1 MIPIYICEDD
11 IKQLEVIAAV
21 IKNRIMIENL
31 DSYVHVATSDPV
43 ELLKAASERT
53 SSFGIYFL
61 DIELKDSNLD
71 GIMIGKRVRD
81 LDPLG
86 KIIYVTSH
94 TDLSMSILKNNIEPT
109 DYIIKEDIFD
119 LKENVERI
127 LSKIFED
134 VQITPLQKDIFK
146 IEFNDEIKFLPIKD
160 IQYFSTSPGTPHK
173 LEVHLTHAQM
183 QFYDKIKE
191 IEKMNHHF
199 IRCHKSYVI
208 NTQNV
213 QTINKKTREI
223 TLTNGEVIPASVRG
237 LKKLIS

>member
-11 IKQLEVIAAV
+11 PKQLEVISTV

-31 DSYVHVATSDPV
+31 DSYVHIATSDPL
-43 ELLKAASERT
+43 ELFDAVRVRT

-61 DIELKDSNLD
+61 DIELKDSELD
-71 GIMIGKRVRD
+71 GVMIGKRIRD

-94 TDLSMSILKNNIEPT
+94 SDLSLTILKSNIEPT
-109 DYIIKEDIFD
+109 DYIIKEDLFD
-119 LKENVERI
+119 LKERVEQI
-127 LSKIFED
+127 LTKIFHD
-134 VQITPLQKDIFK
+134 FQTAQLQKDIFK

-160 IQYFSTSPGTPHK
+160 IQYFSTSSDTPHK
-173 LEVHLTHAQM
+173 LEVHMTHAQM
-183 QFYDKIKE
+183 QFYEKIKE
-191 IEKMNHHF
+191 IEKMHRNF

-213 QTINKKTREI
+213 RAINKKRREI
-223 TLTNGEVIPASVRG
+223 TLANGEIIPASIRG
-237 LKKLIS
+237 LKKLI

>member
-11 IKQLEVIAAV
+11 PKQLEVISTV

-31 DSYVHVATSDPV
+31 DSYVHIATSDPI
-43 ELLKAASERT
+43 ELLNAARIRT

-61 DIELKDSNLD
+61 DIELKDSELD
-71 GIMIGKRVRD
+71 GIAIGKRVRD
-81 LDPLG
+81 LDSLG

-94 TDLSMSILKNNIEPT
+94 TDLSMTILKSNIEPT

-119 LKENVERI
+119 LKDNVERI

-134 VQITPLQKDIFK
+134 FQTAPLQKDIFR
-146 IEFNDEIKFLPIKD
+146 IEFNDEIKFLPIRD
-160 IQYFSTSPGTPHK
+160 IQYFSTAQGTPHK

-183 QFYDKIKE
+183 QFYEKIKD
-191 IEKMNHHF
+191 IEKKSQHF

-213 QTINKKTREI
+213 QTINKKTREV
-223 TLTNGEVIPASVRG
+223 TLSNGEVIPVSIRG

>member
-11 IKQLEVIAAV
+11 TKQLEVISAV

-31 DSYVHVATSDPV
+31 DSYVHIATSDPI
-43 ELLKAASERT
+43 ELLQAARVRT

-61 DIELKDSNLD
+61 DIELKDSDLD

-94 TDLSMSILKNNIEPT
+94 TDLSMSILKSNIEPT

-134 VQITPLQKDIFK
+134 VKATPLQKDIFK

-173 LEVHLTHAQM
+173 LEVH
-183 QFYDKIKE
+183 
-191 IEKMNHHF
+191 F

-213 QTINKKTREI
+213 RTINKKTREI
-223 TLTNGEVIPASVRG
+223 TLANGEVIPASVRG

>member
-11 IKQLEVIAAV
+11 PKQLEVLSTV

-31 DSYVHVATSDPV
+31 DSYVHISTSDPE
-43 ELLKAASERT
+43 ELLNAAKIRT

-61 DIELKDSNLD
+61 DIELEDSEMD
-71 GIMIGKRVRD
+71 GVAIGKLIRE

-94 TDLSMSILKNNIEPT
+94 TEMSMKILKSNIEPT
-109 DYIIKEDIFD
+109 DYIVKEDLYD
-119 LKENVERI
+119 LKENVEHI

-134 VQITPLQKDIFK
+134 FQMSQIQKDIFK
-146 IEFNDEIKFLPIKD
+146 IEFNDEIK
-160 IQYFSTSPGTPHK
+160 
-173 LEVHLTHAQM
+173 
-183 QFYDKIKE
+183 E
-191 IEKMNHHF
+191 IEKMHRNF

-213 QTINKKTREI
+213 RSINKKTREV
-223 TLTNGEVIPASVRG
+223 TLANGETIPASIRG

>member
-11 IKQLEVIAAV
+11 PKQLEVLSTV

-31 DSYVHVATSDPV
+31 DSYVHISTSDPE
-43 ELLKAASERT
+43 ELLNAAKIRT

-61 DIELKDSNLD
+61 DIELEDSEMD
-71 GIMIGKRVRD
+71 GVAIGKLIRE

-94 TDLSMSILKNNIEPT
+94 TEMSMKILKSNIEPT
-109 DYIIKEDIFD
+109 DYIVKEDLYD
-119 LKENVERI
+119 LKENVEHI

-134 VQITPLQKDIFK
+134 FQMSQIQKDIFK
-146 IEFNDEIKFLPIKD
+146 IEFNDEIKFLPIK
-160 IQYFSTSPGTPHK
+160 
-173 LEVHLTHAQM
+173 
-183 QFYDKIKE
+183 E
-191 IEKMNHHF
+191 IEKMHRNF

-213 QTINKKTREI
+213 RSINKKTREV
-223 TLTNGEVIPASVRG
+223 TLANGETIPASIRG

>member
-11 IKQLEVIAAV
+11 PKQLEVLSTV

-31 DSYVHVATSDPV
+31 DSYVHISTSDPE
-43 ELLKAASERT
+43 ELLNAAKIRT

-61 DIELKDSNLD
+61 DIELEDSEMD
-71 GIMIGKRVRD
+71 GVAIGKLIRE

-86 KIIYVTSH
+86 KIIYVISH
-94 TDLSMSILKNNIEPT
+94 TEMSMKILKSNIEPT
-109 DYIIKEDIFD
+109 DYIVKEDLYD
-119 LKENVERI
+119 LKENVEQI

-134 VQITPLQKDIFK
+134 FQMSQIQKDIFK
-146 IEFNDEIKFLPIKD
+146 IEFNDEIKFLPIKE
-160 IQYFSTSPGTPHK
+160 IQYFSTSLGAPHK
-173 LEVHLTHAQM
+173 LEVHLTHAQL
-183 QFYDKIKE
+183 QFYEKIKE
-191 IEKMNHHF
+191 IEKMHRNF

-213 QTINKKTREI
+213 RSINKKTREV
-223 TLTNGEVIPASVRG
+223 TLANGETIPVSIRG

>member
-11 IKQLEVIAAV
+11 PKQLEVLSTV

-31 DSYVHVATSDPV
+31 DSYVHISTSDPE
-43 ELLKAASERT
+43 ELLNAAKIRT

-61 DIELKDSNLD
+61 DIELEDSE
-71 GIMIGKRVRD
+71 M
-81 LDPLG
+81 DPLG

-94 TDLSMSILKNNIEPT
+94 TEMSMKILKSNIEPT
-109 DYIIKEDIFD
+109 DYIVKEDLYD
-119 LKENVERI
+119 LKENVEQI

-134 VQITPLQKDIFK
+134 FQMSQIQKDIFK
-146 IEFNDEIKFLPIKD
+146 IEFNDEIKFLPIKE
-160 IQYFSTSPGTPHK
+160 IQYFSTSLGAPHK
-173 LEVHLTHAQM
+173 LEVHLTHAQL
-183 QFYDKIKE
+183 QFYEKIKE
-191 IEKMNHHF
+191 IEKMHRNF

-213 QTINKKTREI
+213 RSINKKTREV
-223 TLTNGEVIPASVRG
+223 TLANGETIPVSIRG

>member
-11 IKQLEVIAAV
+11 TKQLAMISAV

-31 DSYVHVATSDPV
+31 DSYVHISTSDPF
-43 ELLKAASERT
+43 ELLNAAKVRT

-61 DIELKDSNLD
+61 DIELKNSELD
-71 GIMIGKRVRD
+71 GIMIGKRIRD
-81 LDPLG
+81 LDTLG

-94 TDLSMSILKNNIEPT
+94 TDLSLNILKSNIEPT

-127 LSKIFED
+127 LSKIFD
-134 VQITPLQKDIFK
+134 DFQTTPLQKDIFK
-146 IEFNDEIKFLPIKD
+146 IEFNDEVKFLPIKD

-191 IEKMNHHF
+191 IEKLNQYF

-208 NTQNV
+208 NTQNIR
-213 QTINKKTREI
+213 TINKKTREV
-223 TLTNGEVIPASVRG
+223 TLANGEVIPVSVRG

>member
-1 MIPIYICEDD
+1 
-11 IKQLEVIAAV
+11 
-21 IKNRIMIENL
+21 
-31 DSYVHVATSDPV
+31 S
-43 ELLKAASERT
+43 
-53 SSFGIYFL
+53 
-61 DIELKDSNLD
+61 
-71 GIMIGKRVRD
+71 
-81 LDPLG
+81 
-86 KIIYVTSH
+86 
-94 TDLSMSILKNNIEPT
+94 NIEPT

-134 VQITPLQKDIFK
+134 VKATPLQKDIFK

-191 IEKMNHHF
+191 IEKMNRHF

-213 QTINKKTREI
+213 RTINKKTREI
-223 TLTNGEVIPASVRG
+223 TLANGEVIPASVRG

>member
-11 IKQLEVIAAV
+11 PKQLEVLSTV

-31 DSYVHVATSDPV
+31 DSYVHISTSDPE
-43 ELLKAASERT
+43 ELLNAAKIRT

-61 DIELKDSNLD
+61 D
-71 GIMIGKRVRD
+71 GVAIGKLIRE

-94 TDLSMSILKNNIEPT
+94 TEMSMKILKSNIEPT
-109 DYIIKEDIFD
+109 DYIVKEDLYD
-119 LKENVERI
+119 LKENVEQI

-134 VQITPLQKDIFK
+134 FQMSQIQKDIFK
-146 IEFNDEIKFLPIKD
+146 IEFNDEIKFLPIKE
-160 IQYFSTSPGTPHK
+160 IQYFSTSLGAPHK
-173 LEVHLTHAQM
+173 LEVHLTHAQL
-183 QFYDKIKE
+183 QFYEKIKE
-191 IEKMNHHF
+191 IEKMHRNF

-213 QTINKKTREI
+213 RSINKKTREV
-223 TLTNGEVIPASVRG
+223 TLANGETIPVSIRG

>member
-43 ELLKAASERT
+43 ELLQAASERT

-134 VQITPLQKDIFK
+134 VQTTPLQKDIFK

>member
-1 MIPIYICEDD
+1 
-11 IKQLEVIAAV
+11 
-21 IKNRIMIENL
+21 
-31 DSYVHVATSDPV
+31 
-43 ELLKAASERT
+43 
-53 SSFGIYFL
+53 
-61 DIELKDSNLD
+61 
-71 GIMIGKRVRD
+71 MIGKHIRD

-94 TDLSMSILKNNIEPT
+94 TDLSMTILKSNIEPT
-109 DYIIKEDIFD
+109 DYIIKEDVFD

-134 VQITPLQKDIFK
+134 VQTTPLQKDIFK

-191 IEKMNHHF
+191 IEKMNQHF

-213 QTINKKTREI
+213 RTINKKTREI
-223 TLTNGEVIPASVRG
+223 TLANGEVIPASVRG

>member
-11 IKQLEVIAAV
+11 PKQLEVLSTV

-31 DSYVHVATSDPV
+31 DSYVHISTSDPE
-43 ELLKAASERT
+43 ELLNAAKIRT

-61 DIELKDSNLD
+61 DIELEDSEMD
-71 GIMIGKRVRD
+71 GVAIGKLIRE

-86 KIIYVTSH
+86 KIIYVNSH
-94 TDLSMSILKNNIEPT
+94 TEMSMKILKSNIEPT
-109 DYIIKEDIFD
+109 DYIVKEDLYD
-119 LKENVERI
+119 LKENVEQI

-134 VQITPLQKDIFK
+134 FQMSQIQKDIFK
-146 IEFNDEIKFLPIKD
+146 IEFNDEIKFLPIKE
-160 IQYFSTSPGTPHK
+160 IQYFSTSLGAPHK
-173 LEVHLTHAQM
+173 LEVHLTHAQL
-183 QFYDKIKE
+183 QFYEKIKE
-191 IEKMNHHF
+191 IEKMHRNF

-213 QTINKKTREI
+213 RSINKKTREV
-223 TLTNGEVIPASVRG
+223 TLANGETIPVSIRG

>member
-11 IKQLEVIAAV
+11 PKQLEVLSTV

-31 DSYVHVATSDPV
+31 DSYVHISTSDPE
-43 ELLKAASERT
+43 ELLNAAKIRT

-61 DIELKDSNLD
+61 DIELEDSEMD
-71 GIMIGKRVRD
+71 GVAIGKLIRE

-94 TDLSMSILKNNIEPT
+94 TEMSMKILKSNIEPT
-109 DYIIKEDIFD
+109 DYIVKEDLYD
-119 LKENVERI
+119 LKENVEQI
-127 LSKIFED
+127 LS
-134 VQITPLQKDIFK
+134 K
-146 IEFNDEIKFLPIKD
+146 IEFNDEIKFLPIKE
-160 IQYFSTSPGTPHK
+160 IQYFSTSLGAPHK
-173 LEVHLTHAQM
+173 LEVHLTHAQL
-183 QFYDKIKE
+183 QFYEKIKE
-191 IEKMNHHF
+191 IEKMHRNF

-213 QTINKKTREI
+213 RSINKKTREV
-223 TLTNGEVIPASVRG
+223 TLANGETIPVSIRG

>member
-11 IKQLEVIAAV
+11 TKQLEVISAV

-31 DSYVHVATSDPV
+31 DSYVHIATSDPI
-43 ELLKAASERT
+43 ELLQAARVRT

-61 DIELKDSNLD
+61 DIELKDSDLD

-94 TDLSMSILKNNIEPT
+94 TDLSMSILKSNIEPT

-119 LKENVERI
+119 LKENVERM

-134 VQITPLQKDIFK
+134 VKATPLQKDIFK

-173 LEVHLTHAQM
+173 LEVHLTHAHM

-191 IEKMNHHF
+191 IEKMNRHF

-213 QTINKKTREI
+213 RTINKKTREI
-223 TLTNGEVIPASVRG
+223 TLANGEVIPASVRG

>member
-11 IKQLEVIAAV
+11 TKQLEVISAV

-31 DSYVHVATSDPV
+31 DSYVHIATSDPI
-43 ELLKAASERT
+43 ELLQAARVRT

-61 DIELKDSNLD
+61 DIELKDSDLD

-94 TDLSMSILKNNIEPT
+94 TDLSMSILKSNIEPT
-109 DYIIKEDIFD
+109 DYIIKE
-119 LKENVERI
+119 
-127 LSKIFED
+127 
-134 VQITPLQKDIFK
+134 DIFK

-191 IEKMNHHF
+191 IEKMNRHF

-213 QTINKKTREI
+213 RTINKKTREI
-223 TLTNGEVIPASVRG
+223 TLANGEVIPASVRG

>member
-11 IKQLEVIAAV
+11 PKQLEVLSTV

-31 DSYVHVATSDPV
+31 DSYVHISTSDPE
-43 ELLKAASERT
+43 ELLNAAKIRT

-61 DIELKDSNLD
+61 DIELEDSEMD
-71 GIMIGKRVRD
+71 GVAIGKLIRE

-94 TDLSMSILKNNIEPT
+94 TEMSMKILKSNIEPT
-109 DYIIKEDIFD
+109 DYIVKEDLYD
-119 LKENVERI
+119 LKENVEQI

-134 VQITPLQKDIFK
+134 FQMSQIQKDIFK
-146 IEFNDEIKFLPIKD
+146 IEFNDEIKFLPIK
-160 IQYFSTSPGTPHK
+160 
-173 LEVHLTHAQM
+173 
-183 QFYDKIKE
+183 E
-191 IEKMNHHF
+191 IEKMHRNF

-213 QTINKKTREI
+213 RSINKKTREV
-223 TLTNGEVIPASVRG
+223 TLANGETIPVSIRG

>member
-43 ELLKAASERT
+43 ELLQAASERT

-134 VQITPLQKDIFK
+134 VQTTPLQKDIFK

-183 QFYDKIKE
+183 QFYDKIKK